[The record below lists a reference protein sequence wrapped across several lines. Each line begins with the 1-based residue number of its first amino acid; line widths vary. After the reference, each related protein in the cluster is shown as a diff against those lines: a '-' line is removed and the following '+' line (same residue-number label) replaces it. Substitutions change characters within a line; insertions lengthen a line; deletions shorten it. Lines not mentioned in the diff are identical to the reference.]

1 MHRKAAEMV
10 FVVGVTVAA
19 LTGAADAQTASPQ
32 GQLKLTS
39 PEGAALD
46 ASLRGAVER
55 KDVPGVVA
63 LVTDRAHVLYQGAFG
78 VADVAS
84 GRPLTDD
91 ALFRIASM
99 TKPVTSVALMQL
111 VEQGQISLDDPAEKY
126 LPELA
131 NPKVIE
137 SFNAATGDYRL
148 RPAARPPTVK
158 HFLTH
163 TSGLAYPFTS
173 AIWRDF
179 KPRAGETYPFGGP
192 LLFDPGERWHYSTS
206 TDVVGRLVEV
216 VSHQKLEDYFR
227 EHIFIPLKMDD
238 TSYNV
243 PEAKGLR
250 LVAQQRRAGEKMD
263 GAIVLQNPQ
272 AGLTIASPIG
282 GGGLAST
289 ASDYGRFM
297 RMLLNGGALDGV
309 RVLKAETVALMGQ
322 NQIGA
327 VSVPALKT
335 ALPRSADF
343 TFIADGRDKWGL
355 GFLITTDQV
364 PGKRSPGSLSWGGI
378 NNTFFWIDPARGI
391 AGVIMMQYL
400 PFADAKAL
408 TTYDAFERGAY
419 QLVNAER

>member
-1 MHRKAAEMV
+1 MTAEIV
-10 FVVGVTVAA
+10 FAVGIAIAA
-19 LTGAADAQTASPQ
+19 LTDTASAQNSQ
-32 GQLKLTS
+32 GS
-39 PEGAALD
+39 AAID
-46 ASLRGAVER
+46 TSLRSAVER

-63 LVTDRAHVLYQGAFG
+63 LISDRERVLYQSAFG
-78 VADVAS
+78 VADVAT
-84 GRPLTDD
+84 GRPLTTD

-99 TKPVTSVALMQL
+99 TKPITSVALMQL
-111 VEQGQISLDDPAEKY
+111 IEQGRLGLEDPAEKY

-131 NPKVIE
+131 GLKVIE
-137 SFNAATGDYRL
+137 SFDATTGAYRV
-148 RPAARPPTVK
+148 RPASRPATVK

-179 KPRAGETYPFGGP
+179 KPHAGETYPFGGP

-216 VSHQKLEDYFR
+216 VSGQKLEDYFR
-227 EHIFIPLKMDD
+227 EHIFAPLKMDD

-243 PEAKGLR
+243 PQEKAPR
-250 LVAQQRRAGEKMD
+250 LVAQQQRAGARMD
-263 GAIVLQNPQ
+263 GAIELQNPQ
-272 AGLTIASPIG
+272 LGLTIPAPVG

-289 ASDYGRFM
+289 ASDYGRFV
-297 RMLLNGGALDGV
+297 RMLLNGGVLDGV

-327 VSVPALKT
+327 ISVPALKS

-355 GFLITTDQV
+355 GFLITADQV

-378 NNTFFWIDPARGI
+378 NNTFFWIDPNRGI
-391 AGVIMMQYL
+391 GGVIMMQYL

-408 TTYDAFERGAY
+408 AVYDAFERGAY
-419 QLVNAER
+419 QLVNADR

>member
-1 MHRKAAEMV
+1 MNRKIAGAIFTMV
-10 FVVGVTVAA
+10 VA
-19 LTGAADAQTASPQ
+19 LADTSSAQNSPAH
-32 GQLKLTS
+32 
-39 PEGAALD
+39 AALD

-63 LVTDRAHVLYQGAFG
+63 LVTDRERVLYQGAFG
-78 VADVAS
+78 VADVAT
-84 GRPLTDD
+84 GRPLTAD

-99 TKPVTSVALMQL
+99 TKPITSLALMQL
-111 VEQGQISLDDPAEKY
+111 VEQGRLGLDDPAEKY

-131 NPKVIE
+131 DLKVFE
-137 SFNAATGDYRL
+137 SFDAASGGYKL
-148 RPAARPPTVK
+148 RPASRSPTVK

-163 TSGLAYPFTS
+163 TSGLAYAFTS
-173 AIWRDF
+173 EIWRDF
-179 KPRAGETYPFGGP
+179 KPRDGETYPFGGP

-206 TDVVGRLVEV
+206 TDVVGRLVEA
-216 VSHQKLEDYFR
+216 VSGQKLEAYFR
-227 EHIFIPLKMDD
+227 EHIFAPLKMDD
-238 TSYNV
+238 TFYNV
-243 PEAKGLR
+243 PDGKGPR
-250 LVAQQRRAGEKMD
+250 LVAQQQRAGEHMD
-263 GAIVLQNPQ
+263 GAVELQKPQ
-272 AGLTIASPIG
+272 PGLTIAAPIG

-297 RMLLNGGALDGV
+297 RMLLNGGTLDGA
-309 RVLKAETVALMGQ
+309 RVLKPETVALMGQ
-322 NQIGA
+322 NHIGA
-327 VSVPALKT
+327 LAVPALKS

-391 AGVIMMQYL
+391 GGVIMMQFL

-408 TTYDAFERGAY
+408 AVYDAFERGAY

>member
-1 MHRKAAEMV
+1 MNRRAAEMV
-10 FVVGVTVAA
+10 VTLGVAVAA
-19 LTGAADAQTASPQ
+19 LAGTASAQNAP
-32 GQLKLTS
+32 GSATI
-39 PEGAALD
+39 D

-63 LVTDRAHVLYQGAFG
+63 LVTDCEHVLYQGAFG
-78 VADVAS
+78 VADVS
-84 GRPLTDD
+84 TSRPLTAD

-111 VEQGQISLDDPAEKY
+111 VEQGKIALDDPASKY
-126 LPELA
+126 LPELGDL
-131 NPKVIE
+131 KVIE
-137 SFNAATGDYRL
+137 SFDAKTGAYQV
-148 RPAARPPTVK
+148 RPASRPATVR

-206 TDVVGRLVEV
+206 TDVVGKLVET
-216 VSHQKLEDYFR
+216 VSGQKLEDYFH
-227 EHIFIPLKMDD
+227 EHIFVPLKMND

-243 PEAKGLR
+243 PDAKGPR
-250 LVAQQRRAGEKMD
+250 LVAQQQRAGANMD
-263 GAIVLQNPQ
+263 GAVELQNPQ
-272 AGLTIASPIG
+272 AGLTVAAPVG

-289 ASDYGRFM
+289 AEDYGRFM
-297 RMLLNGGALDGV
+297 RMLLNGGTLDGV
-309 RVLKAETVALMGQ
+309 RVLKGETVALMGQ

-327 VSVPALKT
+327 ISVPALKS

-355 GFLITTDQV
+355 GFLISVDQV

-378 NNTFFWIDPARGI
+378 NNTFFWIDPTRGI
-391 AGVIMMQYL
+391 GGVIMMQYL

-408 TTYDAFERGAY
+408 AVYDAFERGTY
-419 QLVNAER
+419 QLVSAQR

>member
-1 MHRKAAEMV
+1 MKPKTARRV
-10 FVVGVTVAA
+10 FSLGVLAMA
-19 LTGAADAQTASPQ
+19 LAGTARAQFSP
-32 GQLKLTS
+32 GIT
-39 PEGAALD
+39 ALD
-46 ASLRGAVER
+46 TSLWAAVER

-63 LVTDRAHVLYQGAFG
+63 LITDRERVLYQSAFG
-78 VADVAS
+78 VADVAT
-84 GRPLTDD
+84 GRPLTPD

-111 VEQGQISLDDPAEKY
+111 VEQGRLGLDDPAEKY

-131 NPKVIE
+131 GLKVIE
-137 SFNAATGDYRL
+137 AFDPATGAYRL
-148 RPAARPPTVK
+148 RPPSRPATVR

-173 AIWRDF
+173 ATWRDF
-179 KPRAGETYPFGGP
+179 KPRAGETHPFGGP

-216 VSHQKLEDYFR
+216 VSGQKLEDYFR
-227 EHIFIPLKMDD
+227 RHIFAPLKMDD

-243 PEAKGLR
+243 PEMKGPR
-250 LVAQQRRAGEKMD
+250 LVAQQQRAGERMN
-263 GAIVLQNPQ
+263 GVIELQKPQ
-272 AGLTIASPIG
+272 PGLTIAAPIG

-289 ASDYGRFM
+289 AADYGRFV
-297 RMLLNGGALDGV
+297 RMLLNGGALEGA
-309 RVLKAETVALMGQ
+309 RVLKTETVALMGQ
-322 NQIGA
+322 NHIGA
-327 VSVPALKT
+327 VSVPALKS

-343 TFIADGRDKWGL
+343 TFVADGRDKWGL
-355 GFLITTDQV
+355 GFLITVDQV

-378 NNTFFWIDPARGI
+378 NNTFFWIDPTRGV

-408 TTYDAFERGAY
+408 AVYEAFELGTYKLLNDQR
-419 QLVNAER
+419 